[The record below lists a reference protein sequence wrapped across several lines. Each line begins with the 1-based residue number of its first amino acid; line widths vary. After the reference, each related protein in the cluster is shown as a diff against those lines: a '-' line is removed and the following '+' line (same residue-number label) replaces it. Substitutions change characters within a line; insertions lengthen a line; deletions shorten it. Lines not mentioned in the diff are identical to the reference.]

1 MLRFFLLGYIIIYG
15 VIAVGM
21 FWLYAVIV
29 PSEEKQDDKAWE
41 TPLDIVL
48 VVIGLAGMLLLYFR
62 FEPSWL
68 KLTWIPV
75 SIGVALT
82 QIWLAVRGRQFRAAA
97 AQDDPGGVR
106 AVDLITFLFLV
117 PSLLLNFVYAFR

>member
-1 MLRFFLLGYIIIYG
+1 MLRYLLLGYIIVYT

-21 FWLYAVIV
+21 FSLNVIIV
-29 PSEEKQDDKAWE
+29 PREDKKDDRAWE
-41 TPLDIVL
+41 TPLDVVL
-48 VVIGLAGMLLLYFR
+48 ALLGLAGMLLLYFR

-75 SIGVALT
+75 SIGLALT
-82 QIWLAVRGRQFRAAA
+82 QVWLAIRDRQFRAAA

-106 AVDLITFLFLV
+106 VADLTTIFFLA
-117 PSLLLNFVYAFR
+117 PSLLLNFIYAF

>member
-1 MLRFFLLGYIIIYG
+1 MLRFVLLGYIIIYG

-21 FWLYAVIV
+21 FCLYAQIV
-29 PSEEKQDDKAWE
+29 PSEEKKDDKAWE

-48 VVIGLAGMLLLYFR
+48 VLIGLAGMLLLYFR
-62 FEPSWL
+62 FEPGWL

-97 AQDDPGGVR
+97 VQEDPGGVR
-106 AVDLITFLFLV
+106 GVDLITFLFLV
-117 PSLLLNFVYAFR
+117 PSLLLNFIYAFR